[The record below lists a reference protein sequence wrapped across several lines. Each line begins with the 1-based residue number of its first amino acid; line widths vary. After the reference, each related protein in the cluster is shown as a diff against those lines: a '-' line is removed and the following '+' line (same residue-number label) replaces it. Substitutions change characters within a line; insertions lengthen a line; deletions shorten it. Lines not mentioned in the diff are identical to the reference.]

1 MAQAMKRN
9 AGTVVAGTILAVV
22 VYQIVQD
29 QDFGTGITNT
39 VATYIPVLFIV
50 GVMLKALDF

>member
-1 MAQAMKRN
+1 MVAQMKRN

-22 VYQIVQD
+22 VYSIVQD
-29 QDFGTGITNT
+29 QDFGSGITNT

>member
-1 MAQAMKRN
+1 MKQMKRN

-22 VYQIVQD
+22 VYDVVNS
-29 QDFGTGITNT
+29 QDFGSGITNT
-39 VATYIPVLFIV
+39 VATYIPVLFII